1 MLGLDTIFQTPLGP
15 GGGVVVVVV
24 VVVDV
29 VVVVV
34 VVLVVV
40 VVVVLFAKGL
50 AFTGCAPIV
59 ARSPIIAPKISK
71 IVIGKERVFK

>member
-1 MLGLDTIFQTPLGP
+1 
-15 GGGVVVVVV
+15 VVVVVG
-24 VVVDV
+24 VVDVV

-40 VVVVLFAKGL
+40 VVVVLFAWGL
-50 AFTGCAPIV
+50 AFTGCAPNV
-59 ARSPIIAPKISK
+59 ARRPIIAPMISK